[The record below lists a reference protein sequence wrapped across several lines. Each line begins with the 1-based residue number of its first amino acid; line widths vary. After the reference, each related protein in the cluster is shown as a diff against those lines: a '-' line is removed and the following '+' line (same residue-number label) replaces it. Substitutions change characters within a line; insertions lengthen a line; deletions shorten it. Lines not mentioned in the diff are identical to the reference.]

1 MEPGVPR
8 LDGHEVVGAPA
19 RFYRRRVL
27 GEEVFGLWIGGD
39 PVYDVAVYDAAVR
52 QLGVIDPE
60 GSAAAQAYDAL
71 RRALVTEAIQA

>member
-39 PVYDVAVYDAAVR
+39 PVYDVVVYDSAG
-52 QLGVIDPE
+52 QPLGRIEPE
-60 GSAAAQAYDAL
+60 GSAAERAYDQL
-71 RRALVTEAIQA
+71 RRALVAEAIQA